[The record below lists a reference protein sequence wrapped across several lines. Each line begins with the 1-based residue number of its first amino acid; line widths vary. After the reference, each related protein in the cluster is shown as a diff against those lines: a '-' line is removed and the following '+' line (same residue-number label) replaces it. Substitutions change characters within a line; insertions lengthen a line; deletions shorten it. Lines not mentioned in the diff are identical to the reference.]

1 MAGPRVSALAS
12 RPRLALLLFVS
23 GVLLAGMA
31 IGFVTRP
38 GNWYATLVKPSFN
51 PPGWVFGPVWS
62 TLYVMIGVAGWR
74 IWRAHRESTAMKLW
88 WTQLLLNWLW
98 SPAFFILHS
107 PPLALAIVLSLLA
120 VIVCFIAAS
129 WPRDRVSAAIFLP
142 YALWVSFATVLNTAI
157 VALN

>member
-1 MAGPRVSALAS
+1 MSALAR
-12 RPRLALLLFVS
+12 RPRLALLLFVA

-51 PPGWVFGPVWS
+51 PPSWVFGPVWS

-74 IWRAHRESTAMKLW
+74 IWRAHRESTAMALW
-88 WTQLLLNWLW
+88 WVQLLLNWLW
-98 SPAFFILHS
+98 SPAFFVLHS

-129 WPRDRVSAAIFLP
+129 WQRERWSALLFLP
-142 YALWVSFATVLNTAI
+142 YALWVSFATVLNAAI
-157 VALN
+157 VALDG

>member
-1 MAGPRVSALAS
+1 MSALAR
-12 RPRLALLLFVS
+12 RPRLALLLFIT

-38 GNWYATLVKPSFN
+38 GSWYATLTKPSFN
-51 PPGWVFGPVWS
+51 PPNWVFGPVWS
-62 TLYVMIGVAGWR
+62 TLYVMIGIAGWR
-74 IWRAHRESTAMKLW
+74 IWRTQRESAAMALW

-98 SPAFFILHS
+98 TPTFFVLHS
-107 PPLALAIVLSLLA
+107 PPLALAIVLSMLA
-120 VIVCFIAAS
+120 VIVCFIAAC
-129 WPRDRVSAAIFLP
+129 WRRDRIAAWLFLP